1 MRAAFVP
8 ANRRLDLTPN
18 QGLSWPVRLRSSPHN
33 DIGLVGEGLPLLLPR
48 RGEATG
54 QTTEMVI
61 IVQVSRIGFSCSPR
75 VALLASE
82 LRGLRG
88 GDQSE
93 IVFSVLKIVFGCDR
107 VVAGVCVARQLKVS
121 FRHMLRRAANSDVRA
136 VRVIRTSQGV
146 GFATAICLAAASSV
160 ILTKWHFLSLGFN
173 RSHWERVGASA
184 EWRRSGRRSTAP
196 SSLDKTHKRDAER
209 VVSDL
214 VRRSVRFGPPISCKT
229 CAPSGR
235 RIGLSANNCASTAAA
250 SRNAVDLRSL
260 TPRP

>member
-75 VALLASE
+75 VALLGSE

-93 IVFSVLKIVFGCDR
+93 IVFSVLKIVFGCDG

-184 EWRRSGRRSTAP
+184 EWRRSGRRSAAP
-196 SSLDKTHKRDAER
+196 SSLDKTHKRTLS
-209 VVSDL
+209 VSCQIWYDEASDS
-214 VRRSVRFGPPISCKT
+214 VRRFRARLARQAVAGSAFPRTIALRRQQRRGT
-229 CAPSGR
+229 PS
-235 RIGLSANNCASTAAA
+235 I
-250 SRNAVDLRSL
+250 
-260 TPRP
+260 